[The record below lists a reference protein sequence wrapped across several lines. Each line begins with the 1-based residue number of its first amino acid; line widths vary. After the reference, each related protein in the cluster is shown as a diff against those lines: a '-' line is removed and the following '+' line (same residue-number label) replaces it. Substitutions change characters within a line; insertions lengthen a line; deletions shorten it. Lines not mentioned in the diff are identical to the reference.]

1 MSGISVWVNVLLQ
14 MMPLCLHSKLTND
27 RANEGK
33 NAKQNSRRAK
43 VSDQGTV
50 YRLRGHF
57 VPASAD
63 DAFYCSEKKIYIS
76 LSHFVYRC
84 VVIVSKTEEEK
95 RKNPDWTNLVTD
107 QLLTDL
113 FIAWLRSLVVV
124 CNRPNKAQMFPLR
137 QPKLFFISFFSSCHT
152 RKQFSF
158 FPPRNGLLMTGWG

>member
-1 MSGISVWVNVLLQ
+1 MLEEALQRCGGIICYVRNLSLSQCFASNVA
-14 MMPLCLHSKLTND
+14 SKLTND

-95 RKNPDWTNLVTD
+95 RKNPD
-107 QLLTDL
+107 
-113 FIAWLRSLVVV
+113 
-124 CNRPNKAQMFPLR
+124 
-137 QPKLFFISFFSSCHT
+137 
-152 RKQFSF
+152 
-158 FPPRNGLLMTGWG
+158 